1 MLGRGATSVVY
12 LAEKTGSGKRYAV
25 KVSICDREKLRR
37 EAFLLQKFSYPG
49 IPCAVEL
56 LESGT
61 KSFLVMEAVNGKSI
75 GQRMRKGER
84 FSSRE
89 ILKTGIA
96 LSGILCY
103 LHAQNPPVF
112 YRDLKPDNVM
122 ITERGEIYLVDFGA
136 AGTEETGVEVRY
148 GTRGYAAPEQYDG
161 KCDARSDL
169 YALGALLAAMAKH
182 AKKRQKRGLWRVME
196 KCMQKIAGGAVCV
209 CRRSQKGTAA
219 AGKKAK
225 RQEDSADL
233 CSFCFSDRR
242 SGCSCQQD
250 AMGAVSGGR
259 RMGGAGRSL
268 VLRKSGGRRQSAE
281 LPESAGSVL
290 KGRPSQ
296 SGGACGAG
304 TCGILSGG

>member
-1 MLGRGATSVVY
+1 
-12 LAEKTGSGKRYAV
+12 
-25 KVSICDREKLRR
+25 
-37 EAFLLQKFSYPG
+37 
-49 IPCAVEL
+49 
-56 LESGT
+56 
-61 KSFLVMEAVNGKSI
+61 MEAVNGKSI

-196 KCMQKIAGGAVCV
+196 KCMQKKPEERYASAGEV
-209 CRRSQKGTAA
+209 
-219 AGKKAK
+219 K
-225 RQEDSADL
+225 RH
-233 CSFCFSDRR
+233 C
-242 SGCSCQQD
+242 
-250 AMGAVSGGR
+250 GGWKESEK
-259 RMGGAGRSL
+259 AGRLCGSL
-268 VLRKSGGRRQSAE
+268 QFL
-281 LPESAGSVL
+281 LF
-290 KGRPSQ
+290 
-296 SGGACGAG
+296 
-304 TCGILSGG
+304 

>member
-1 MLGRGATSVVY
+1 
-12 LAEKTGSGKRYAV
+12 
-25 KVSICDREKLRR
+25 
-37 EAFLLQKFSYPG
+37 
-49 IPCAVEL
+49 
-56 LESGT
+56 
-61 KSFLVMEAVNGKSI
+61 MEAVNGKSI

-196 KCMQKIAGGAVCV
+196 KCMQKKPEERYASAGEVKKALRRLERKQKGRKTLRIFAVFAFLTGGAAAVASRMPWGQFPAADEWEEQGDLWFCGNPV
-209 CRRSQKGTAA
+209 EEGSLPNYQKAREAFLKADHLSQ
-219 AGKKAK
+219 
-225 RQEDSADL
+225 
-233 CSFCFSDRR
+233 
-242 SGCSCQQD
+242 
-250 AMGAVSGGR
+250 
-259 RMGGAGRSL
+259 AGRVEQEL
-268 VLRKSGGRRQSAE
+268 VE
-281 LPESAGSVL
+281 
-290 KGRPSQ
+290 
-296 SGGACGAG
+296 
-304 TCGILSGG
+304 

>member
-1 MLGRGATSVVY
+1 
-12 LAEKTGSGKRYAV
+12 
-25 KVSICDREKLRR
+25 
-37 EAFLLQKFSYPG
+37 
-49 IPCAVEL
+49 
-56 LESGT
+56 
-61 KSFLVMEAVNGKSI
+61 
-75 GQRMRKGER
+75 MRKGER

-196 KCMQKIAGGAVCV
+196 KCMQKKPEERYA
-209 CRRSQKGTAA
+209 
-219 AGKKAK
+219 
-225 RQEDSADL
+225 SA
-233 CSFCFSDRR
+233 
-242 SGCSCQQD
+242 
-250 AMGAVSGGR
+250 
-259 RMGGAGRSL
+259 
-268 VLRKSGGRRQSAE
+268 
-281 LPESAGSVL
+281 
-290 KGRPSQ
+290 
-296 SGGACGAG
+296 
-304 TCGILSGG
+304 

>member
-182 AKKRQKRGLWRVME
+182 AKKQARKEGLWRVME
-196 KCMQKIAGGAVCV
+196 KCMQKKPEERYASAGEVK
-209 CRRSQKGTAA
+209 KGTAA

-233 CSFCFSDRR
+233 AVFAFRQEERLRLPAGCHGGQFRR
-242 SGCSCQQD
+242 QTN
-250 AMGAVSGGR
+250 
-259 RMGGAGRSL
+259 GRS
-268 VLRKSGGRRQSAE
+268 REISGSAE
-281 LPESAGSVL
+281 IRWKKAVCRTTRKRGKRS
-290 KGRPSQ
+290 
-296 SGGACGAG
+296 
-304 TCGILSGG
+304 

>member
-75 GQRMRKGER
+75 GHRMRKGER

-196 KCMQKIAGGAVCV
+196 KCMQKKPEERYASAGEVKKALRRLERKQKGRKTLRIFAVFVFLTGGAAAVASRMPWGSFRRQTNGRSREISGSAEIRWKKAV
-209 CRRSQKGTAA
+209 CRTTRKR
-219 AGKKAK
+219 GK
-225 RQEDSADL
+225 R
-233 CSFCFSDRR
+233 F
-242 SGCSCQQD
+242 
-250 AMGAVSGGR
+250 
-259 RMGGAGRSL
+259 
-268 VLRKSGGRRQSAE
+268 
-281 LPESAGSVL
+281 
-290 KGRPSQ
+290 
-296 SGGACGAG
+296 
-304 TCGILSGG
+304 

>member
-161 KCDARSDL
+161 KCDARSDI

-196 KCMQKIAGGAVCV
+196 KCMQK
-209 CRRSQKGTAA
+209 KP
-219 AGKKAK
+219 
-225 RQEDSADL
+225 DL

-242 SGCSCQQD
+242 SGCGCQQD

>member
-1 MLGRGATSVVY
+1 V
-12 LAEKTGSGKRYAV
+12 TGK
-25 KVSICDREKLRR
+25 KLRR

-112 YRDLKPDNVM
+112 YRDLKPDNVT
-122 ITERGEIYLVDFGA
+122 IRERGEIYLVDFGA

-161 KCDARSDL
+161 NVTPVRSLCTRRTACGNGEACEKAAEKRTLAGDGKV
-169 YALGALLAAMAKH
+169 YA
-182 AKKRQKRGLWRVME
+182 E
-196 KCMQKIAGGAVCV
+196 KAGGTVCV

-233 CSFCFSDRR
+233 C
-242 SGCSCQQD
+242 
-250 AMGAVSGGR
+250 
-259 RMGGAGRSL
+259 
-268 VLRKSGGRRQSAE
+268 
-281 LPESAGSVL
+281 
-290 KGRPSQ
+290 
-296 SGGACGAG
+296 
-304 TCGILSGG
+304 

>member
-61 KSFLVMEAVNGKSI
+61 TSFLVMEAVNGKSI

-148 GTRGYAAPEQYDG
+148 GTRGYAAPEQYNG
-161 KCDARSDL
+161 KCDARSDH

-182 AKKRQKRGLWRVME
+182 AKKRQK
-196 KCMQKIAGGAVCV
+196 
-209 CRRSQKGTAA
+209 
-219 AGKKAK
+219 
-225 RQEDSADL
+225 
-233 CSFCFSDRR
+233 
-242 SGCSCQQD
+242 
-250 AMGAVSGGR
+250 
-259 RMGGAGRSL
+259 
-268 VLRKSGGRRQSAE
+268 
-281 LPESAGSVL
+281 
-290 KGRPSQ
+290 
-296 SGGACGAG
+296 
-304 TCGILSGG
+304 

>member
-1 MLGRGATSVVY
+1 
-12 LAEKTGSGKRYAV
+12 
-25 KVSICDREKLRR
+25 
-37 EAFLLQKFSYPG
+37 
-49 IPCAVEL
+49 
-56 LESGT
+56 
-61 KSFLVMEAVNGKSI
+61 
-75 GQRMRKGER
+75 MRKGER

-196 KCMQKIAGGAVCV
+196 KCMQKKPEERYASAGEV
-209 CRRSQKGTAA
+209 
-219 AGKKAK
+219 KKALRRLERK
-225 RQEDSADL
+225 R
-233 CSFCFSDRR
+233 
-242 SGCSCQQD
+242 
-250 AMGAVSGGR
+250 
-259 RMGGAGRSL
+259 
-268 VLRKSGGRRQSAE
+268 
-281 LPESAGSVL
+281 
-290 KGRPSQ
+290 KGRK
-296 SGGACGAG
+296 
-304 TCGILSGG
+304 TCLLYTSDAADE